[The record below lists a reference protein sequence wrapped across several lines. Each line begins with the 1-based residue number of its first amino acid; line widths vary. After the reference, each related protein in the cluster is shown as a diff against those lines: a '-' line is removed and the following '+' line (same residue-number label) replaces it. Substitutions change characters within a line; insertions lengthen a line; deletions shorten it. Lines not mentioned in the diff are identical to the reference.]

1 MPTNRRQFLET
12 LTGLSGAA
20 LLSQSPVRLGDTP
33 APPFPI
39 SCNGYTWMTFY
50 WRDNRDW
57 GADWD
62 ACLAELKQAGFTA
75 YEPGL
80 VAPEDLKKMVPAL
93 QKHGL
98 SMPSAYI
105 NSDLHRPELA
115 EKSLQNALAVADLLK
130 PLGTKILVTNPSPIR
145 WGGPENKSDTE
156 LIEQAKNLDA
166 LGAALRQRGLTL
178 AYHNHDIELRA
189 GAREFHHMLQG
200 TSPRNVKF
208 CLDVHWVFRGSGDS
222 QVALFD
228 VLKMY
233 GSRVVELHL
242 RQSVGGTWSETFGA
256 GDIDYQ
262 RLKRELDA
270 LRVRPHLVY
279 EQCLEEKSPNTLSA
293 VEAHRL
299 GLAGVREIWG

>member
-12 LTGLSGAA
+12 LTGLGGAA
-20 LLSQSPVRLGDTP
+20 LLSQSPLHLATDAARL
-33 APPFPI
+33 PI
-39 SCNGYTWMTFY
+39 SCNSYTWATFF
-50 WRDNRDW
+50 WREGREW

-62 ACLAELKQAGFTA
+62 ASFAEFKQSGFTA
-75 YEPGL
+75 FEPGF
-80 VAPEDLKKMVPAL
+80 VTPDDLRLMLPAL

-98 SMPSAYI
+98 SVPSAYI
-105 NSDLHRPELA
+105 NSDLHKTGQGEA
-115 EKSLQNALAVADLLK
+115 SIQNALAIADLLR

-145 WGGPENKSDTE
+145 WGGPENKSDAE
-156 LIEQAKNLDA
+156 LTEQAKNLDA

-208 CLDVHWVFRGSGDS
+208 CFDVHWAYRGCGDS

-228 VLKMY
+228 ILKMY

-242 RQSVGGTWSETFGA
+242 RQSVKGAWSETFGA

-270 LRVRPHLVY
+270 LRVRPLLVY
-279 EQCLEEKSPNTLSA
+279 EQCVEDATPKTLSA

-299 GLAGVREIWG
+299 GLAGVRAVWG